1 MGGIAD
7 GEIERYD
14 PLPPELVGR
23 LMLDSHSTWTKSAH
37 PPDPRVGQ
45 GEGGTVGCVDG
56 RSGDLMLSPAHPR
69 VTLRERERNRR
80 TRGWAVGDRR
90 KTRGRKIG
98 EFGDFGH
105 FKIGK
110 FGGFKFGGFGFRG
123 FKFGGLGPRLVI
135 RTRAVSF

>member
-23 LMLDSHSTWTKSAH
+23 LVLGSHPRWTKSAR

-69 VTLRERERNRR
+69 VTLRERSRR
-80 TRGWAVGDRR
+80 TVGWAGDR
-90 KTRGRKIG
+90 RKIG
-98 EFGDFGH
+98 EFKIWDFGE
-105 FKIGK
+105 FWD
-110 FGGFKFGGFGFRG
+110 FKFGEFKDQAARLSHRHGFFYSPSKRFYVGSPG
-123 FKFGGLGPRLVI
+123 
-135 RTRAVSF
+135 A